1 MKKIFMKILRLII
14 GIKGFLL
21 DNFKRERTINIVRE
35 KEKRKENERIEGI
48 EEIIKGKIKK
58 KEEE

>member
-35 KEKRKENERIEGI
+35 KGKKKRK
-48 EEIIKGKIKK
+48 
-58 KEEE
+58 